1 MHWLEQEVSR
11 LAALAETSRPSFR
24 ETLRQ
29 VVAEVARRPGVTGC
43 FACHDGL
50 VIDAAG
56 SAPDYEAL
64 SAMTQ
69 CSVLSARDAAAALSL
84 GGLRQLVIVGAEH
97 KLALFAIDQVVVAIL
112 SPV

>member
-29 VVAEVARRPGVTGC
+29 MVAEVARRPGVTGC

-50 VIDAAG
+50 VIEAAG
-56 SAPDYEAL
+56 QAPDYEAL

-69 CSVLSARDAAAALSL
+69 WSMVAARDTAVALSL
-84 GGLRQLVIVGAEH
+84 GGLCQVVIVGTEH
-97 KLALFAIDQVVVAIL
+97 KLALFSV
-112 SPV
+112 